1 MGQNKNDDSKNTD
14 SNNSK
19 SSNSSKIELPKRP
32 NIRVL
37 HECDTKK
44 AKELIEK
51 D

>member
-1 MGQNKNDDSKNTD
+1 MGQDKNDDSKNPD
-14 SNNSK
+14 LKNSK
-19 SSNSSKIELPKRP
+19 SADPSKIELPKRP

-37 HECDTKK
+37 QESDTKK